1 MGPFEVRV
9 GERKV
14 HIPRRRER
22 ALLAVLALEPGKAVS
37 AERLTDLL
45 WADDPPTASAAVL
58 RTHVSR
64 LRTAVPTDLA
74 VIERQGAG
82 YALLVA
88 PERVDAHRFRALLT
102 AGADTDDPTS
112 RADLLHAAL
121 RLWRGPALGDL
132 GPDLA
137 DRLCRGLRESR
148 LDALDLRVEAD
159 LALGRHR
166 EVIPELHA
174 LVADA
179 PERERFTAHLM
190 LALHR
195 DGRRTEALA
204 AYADRRQ
211 VLADE
216 FGIDP
221 GPDLQAR
228 HEQVLRDD
236 PALALALPGEPTGP
250 NTLPYGVADFT
261 GRDAEIAELL
271 DLAGASPLAITT
283 IDGMA
288 GVGKTA
294 LALHVA
300 HQLTA
305 QFPDGQLFLDLHA
318 HSGYQSPSEPGTA
331 LERLLHTVGV
341 PADAVPGRLD
351 ERAALWRSRLA
362 GRRMVIVLDN
372 AASADHVRP
381 LLPGAPGCLVLVTSR
396 RRLTGLS
403 GAAPLSLEPLPPADA
418 SAFVRRVVRRAEAE
432 PAPVAEMVE
441 LCGHL
446 PLAIRVASARLLHR
460 PSWTVAHLAD
470 RLRGERDRLAELA
483 AEDLGVG
490 AAFALSYHHLDTDQ
504 RRMFRLLGTHVAA
517 DIDVYAAAALVNLSV
532 EKAELLLESLLDVHL
547 LTQRTHGRYAWHDLL
562 REYAAGVAAAEE
574 TPECLDRAAGRLLDF
589 YLFTSDVANQV
600 LMPSREPGP
609 SPLTTRPGDHPRFDS
624 HLAATDW
631 FHAEQANLVAAV
643 LSAPARRRPAHAGA
657 ITRNMAMYLI
667 NGGHLDAHLATHT
680 VAIDQAKLAGDT
692 AAETIALLNLATGC
706 WMSDRY
712 QLAVDPLTRALE
724 LTRAAGDRFRETV
737 ALNRLSVLH
746 HSLGDS
752 TKAMDLAREALAVA
766 KESGNP
772 REEIFAEWT
781 LSALHCEQ
789 GRPAEALA
797 SGERVLEIAHRIGE
811 KMWEVSGHIR
821 VANATARLDG
831 DPWPIF
837 AKAME
842 LGRLI
847 NDPMHVAEALVDQAD
862 CHLLRADPQA
872 ALADATEAID
882 LISQGSRP
890 SVTSAANGTLAR
902 AHLALGN
909 PDLARKHATLALVA
923 AAGVGHVRL
932 REKAEST
939 LAALNEHY
947 PRTPHG

>member
-1 MGPFEVRV
+1 MEFRLLGPFEVRV

-14 HIPRRRER
+14 LIPRRRER

-37 AERLTDLL
+37 ADRLTDLL
-45 WADDPPTASAAVL
+45 WEADPPAASAAAL

-64 LRTAVPTDLA
+64 LRTALPAELA

-82 YALLVA
+82 YALLVD
-88 PERVDAHRFRALLT
+88 PERVDAHRFRTLLA
-102 AGADTDDPTS
+102 AGADADDATT

-132 GPDLA
+132 GPELGE
-137 DRLCRGLRESR
+137 RLCRGLRESR

-166 EVIPELHA
+166 AVIPELHA
-174 LVADA
+174 LITEA

-216 FGIDP
+216 FGLDP
-221 GPDLQAR
+221 GPELRAR

-236 PALALALPGEPTGP
+236 PALALVLPQEPKGP

-271 DLAGASPLAITT
+271 DRVAAGNAAISA

-300 HQLTA
+300 HQVTA
-305 QFPDGQLFLDLHA
+305 EFPDGQLFLDLHA
-318 HSGYQSPSEPGTA
+318 HSGNQGPVEPGAA

-341 PADAVPGRLD
+341 PADAVPARLE

-381 LLPGAPGCLVLVTSR
+381 MLPGAPGCLVLVTSR
-396 RRLTGLS
+396 RRLTGLA
-403 GAAPLSLEPLPPADA
+403 GAAPLSLEPLPADEA
-418 SAFVRRVVRRAEAE
+418 AALVRRMVGRAEAE
-432 PAPVAEMVE
+432 PAPVAELVG

-460 PSWTVAHLAD
+460 PSWTVGHLVD

-483 AEDLGVG
+483 AEDRGVA
-490 AAFALSYHHLDTDQ
+490 AAFALSHHQLDTDQ
-504 RRMFRLLGTHVAA
+504 RRMFRLLGTHVGA
-517 DIDVYAAAALVNLSV
+517 DIDVYAAAALVDLPV

-562 REYAAGVAAAEE
+562 REYAAWVAHAEE
-574 TPECLDRAAGRLLDF
+574 TPECLDHAAGRLLDF
-589 YLFTSDVANQV
+589 YLFTSELANQV

-609 SPLTTRPGDHPRFDS
+609 SPLTTTPADHPDFEG
-624 HLAATDW
+624 HPAATKW
-631 FHAEQANLVAAV
+631 FNAERANLVAAV
-643 LSAPARRRPAHAGA
+643 LAAPALGRAAYAWA

-667 NGGHLDAHLATHT
+667 SGGHLDAHLATHT
-680 VAIDQAKLAGDT
+680 VAIDQARLAGDT
-692 AAETIALLNLATGC
+692 GAEAIALLNLATGC

-712 QLAVDPLTRALE
+712 RLAIDPLTRALE

-752 TKAMDLAREALAVA
+752 AKAMDLAREALAIA
-766 KESGNP
+766 QESGNP

-781 LSALHCEQ
+781 LSGLHCEQ
-789 GRPAEALA
+789 GNPAEALA
-797 SGERVLEIAHRIGE
+797 GGERVQQIAGRVGESMWEIAGRI
-811 KMWEVSGHIR
+811 R
-821 VANATARLDG
+821 RANATAHLGG

-837 AKAME
+837 TEAVE
-842 LGRLI
+842 IGRRI
-847 NDPMHVAEALVDQAD
+847 GDPMHVAEALVAQAE
-862 CHLLRADPQA
+862 CHLLRTDPHA
-872 ALADATEAID
+872 ALAAATEAID

-890 SVTSAANGTLAR
+890 SVTSAAHGALAS

-909 PDLARKHATLALVA
+909 LATAREHAELALAA

-939 LAALNEHY
+939 LVALENH
-947 PRTPHG
+947 P